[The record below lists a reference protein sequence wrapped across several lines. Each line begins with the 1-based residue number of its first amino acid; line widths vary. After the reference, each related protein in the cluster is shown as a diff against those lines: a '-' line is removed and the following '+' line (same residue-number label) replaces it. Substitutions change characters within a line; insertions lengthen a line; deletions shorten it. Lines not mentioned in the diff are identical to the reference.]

1 VTHHPVD
8 RQRQPAERHLAGFGD
23 LQRSPN
29 CRAGDRDRGS
39 EGLGFSMA
47 AMGTGAM
54 IGTLVLAGRSDV
66 ADLSRVIL
74 YSSATLGAG
83 FVLFSMA
90 RSFNLSLLLMHP

>member
-1 VTHHPVD
+1 
-8 RQRQPAERHLAGFGD
+8 
-23 LQRSPN
+23 
-29 CRAGDRDRGS
+29 
-39 EGLGFSMA
+39 MA